1 MSSPPPSYGLS
12 LGPLAVPDPI
22 MGSASLAGWSQH
34 SATDTDDVSQVTDA
48 FSVEEKQQFDLAKKL
63 GQRLDDLTLERDRT
77 QRQVQ
82 VEQQQLN
89 QLNKSQPKRPRDTK
103 SVLQQRAKQ
112 LERDRVSRSMP
123 LSQEKSLIRQIDGI
137 KKSLR
142 MHTQA
147 DQHQQTIYRK
157 KAEMAKARELL
168 KTLNAQVAK
177 MEKVLSKVDLAEK
190 LNCTPADI
198 VMREIDCP
206 IKLLQYVS
214 GADGSNVRAIERKCS
229 VDISIDKIRAKIRVQ
244 GSTSACIEAIQELKH
259 YTCAVDMEITPN
271 SDVFTYLLS
280 RQSAPLNAIK
290 ESHPEVIIDVWA
302 NISRIKLRGH
312 PTNVDAAKVAFES
325 LAVTSQTRPLSGS
338 REVHLVIGKTGE
350 ILRETSE
357 KHMVIMDVTK
367 GSSEK
372 CTLRIIGLSPNVEE
386 AMAEIN
392 FKLHANEQVQDHV
405 MVDSL
410 LREELLSNSGA
421 AIKGFQNSVSQV
433 ISGDGEV
440 SVATSVLL
448 QFEKNESPRNS
459 ASKSKLVIKASRTNI
474 ERAKSLVTKKI
485 AHLETMILVVNID
498 SEMIPIVIGKG
509 GSTMRELRQEGQGA
523 LIETTPE
530 NTIKIYSTDEGTR
543 NTIECKI
550 YEIIARN
557 QVGYVEIDKNTIGIL
572 LGEPGKGVRETCK
585 ELGCDINVSKD
596 DTKVVIRGTVEKIEE
611 SSEVIKEFLA
621 KNHVDGMSF
630 DPEDEP
636 VLRMGGKDSILS
648 TVAKEYGVINNLRR
662 ERNTLQIRGEA
673 DKVKAAIKDV
683 QTFLNGGEG
692 NIVVKFKVPGEALGG
707 VIGKGGSNI
716 AKLETEFDGV
726 RIHIAREGHVV
737 SIRGPEENVKKCRSK
752 MLTDIA
758 TTRVI
763 DSIDGLSD
771 EKFNELSNSDFM
783 RRTSRF
789 TNASI
794 TLSENSIR
802 IRGISGDVR
811 DAKASINEHLTG
823 TYRAIIDLEGSQT
836 ERVKNASERDSSH
849 FDRIKATAGAVIDIE
864 AFAVVI
870 SGKKSNVKKA
880 KHQLME
886 WLGFILGNELRS
898 LKIHRALYKPM
909 SNPEQ
914 LANIANETGA
924 CISLDRDMSCILV
937 RSEDPARSGEALQL
951 LEGML
956 VETKKRN
963 LLVKFETADT
973 WLLSVIVGKGGATI
987 KKLEQ
992 DSNCRFDIIKEE
1004 VTVVISG
1011 ETEDIVQSGKAAV
1024 DEIVDQARKECIFT
1038 DIPESAMS
1046 AFIGKGGSG
1055 IKKFSSDNQVKM
1067 ERINKLH
1074 SGTIKITGKEEN
1086 VATARDAV
1094 VAWVMEWEASNEGI
1108 SVDIDERI
1116 IPVVIGKGGET
1127 IRRIQKETGC
1137 KLDINRQQSTITARE
1152 GGSDNARKEAV
1163 SKVQTIIDEEMIQI
1177 AKRTAEKEQAEKARA
1192 SVRSK
1197 STENGGSEAPAGTT
1211 MKPPVTVSAGV
1222 KDRSSE
1228 FASKPVGW
1236 APVNDQ
1242 KKNGKS
1248 KKETKHVVNK
1258 LTRNRL
1264 LSDENISCEKDESG
1278 QLVYFYASPLGFSVQ
1293 LDVQFDE
1300 EN

>member
-1 MSSPPPSYGLS
+1 M
-12 LGPLAVPDPI
+12 
-22 MGSASLAGWSQH
+22 
-34 SATDTDDVSQVTDA
+34 
-48 FSVEEKQQFDLAKKL
+48 AKKL
-63 GQRLDDLTLERDRT
+63 GQRLNDLTLERDRT

-142 MHTQA
+142 IHAQA

-157 KAEMAKARELL
+157 KAELVKARELL
-168 KTLNAQVAK
+168 KTLNAQVAE

-214 GADGSNVRAIERKCS
+214 GEDGSNVRAIESKCS

-244 GSTSACIEAIQELKH
+244 GSTSACIEAIEDLKH
-259 YTCAVDMEITPN
+259 YTCAVDIEIKPN

-312 PTNVDAAKVAFES
+312 PSNVETVKVAFES
-325 LAVTSQTRPLSGS
+325 LAVTSQTRTLSGS
-338 REVHLVIGKTGE
+338 REVHLVVGKTGE
-350 ILRETSE
+350 KLRETSE
-357 KHMVIMDVTK
+357 KHLVVMDVTK
-367 GSSEK
+367 GSSDK

-421 AIKGFQNSVSQV
+421 AIKGFQNSVSQA
-433 ISGDGEV
+433 ISGDRD
-440 SVATSVLL
+440 AAAAPSVLL
-448 QFEKNESPRNS
+448 QFEKNENPKISV
-459 ASKSKLVIKASRTNI
+459 SKHKLVVKASRINI
-474 ERAKSLVTKKI
+474 ERAKSLVAKKI

-498 SEMIPIVIGKG
+498 SEMIPVIIGKG
-509 GSTMRELRQEGQGA
+509 GTTISELRQEGQGA

-557 QVGYVEIDKNTIGIL
+557 QVGYVAIDKNAIGIL
-572 LGEPGKGVRETCK
+572 LGEPGKEVRETCK

-596 DTKVVIRGTVEKIEE
+596 DTKVVIRGTAEKVSTPCECLLSDSPTIHRISDDSKIGE
-611 SSEVIKEFLA
+611 SSKVIEEFLA
-621 KNHVDGMSF
+621 KNQVDAISF

-636 VLRMGGKDSILS
+636 VLKMGGKDSILS
-648 TVAKEYGVINNLRR
+648 KVQKEYDVITNLRR
-662 ERNTLQIRGEA
+662 EKNNLQIRGEA
-673 DKVKAAIKDV
+673 DNVKAAIKDV

-692 NIVVKFKVPGEALGG
+692 NVVMKFKVPEEALGG
-707 VIGKGGSNI
+707 VIGKGGGNI
-716 AKLETEFDGV
+716 AKLEADFEGV
-726 RIHIAREGHVV
+726 RIHIPREGHVV
-737 SIRGPEENVKKCRSK
+737 SIRGPEENVKNCRSK

-758 TTRVI
+758 TTRVT

-794 TLSENSIR
+794 ILSENSIR

-823 TYRAIIDLEGSQT
+823 TYRAFIDLEGSQT
-836 ERVKNASERDSSH
+836 ERVKNASEKDSSH
-849 FDRIKATAGAVIDIE
+849 FDKIKSATGAAIDVE
-864 AFAVVI
+864 AYALVI

-886 WLGFILGNELRS
+886 WLGFILGDELRS
-898 LKIHRALYKPM
+898 LKIHRALYKSM

-914 LANIANETGA
+914 LASIANETGA
-924 CISLDRDMSCILV
+924 CISLDRDMNCILV
-937 RSEDPARSGEALQL
+937 RSEEPASSGEALQL

-956 VETKKRN
+956 VEAKKRN
-963 LLVKFETADT
+963 LLVKFDTGDT
-973 WLLSVIVGKGGATI
+973 WLLSIIVGKGGATI

-992 DSNCRFDIIKEE
+992 DSNCKFDIIKEE

-1038 DIPESAMS
+1038 EIPESAMA

-1055 IKKFSSDNQVKM
+1055 IKKLSSDNHVKM

-1137 KLDINRQQSTITARE
+1137 KLDIDRQHSTVTARE
-1152 GGSDNARKEAV
+1152 GGSDNARKEAI
-1163 SKVQTIIDEEMIQI
+1163 SKVQAIIDEEMAQI
-1177 AKRTAEKEQAEKARA
+1177 AKRTAEKEQIEKARA
-1192 SVRSK
+1192 SARSI
-1197 STENGGSEAPAGTT
+1197 SSESGSSETPVGTT
-1211 MKPPVTVSAGV
+1211 VKPPASDLAGV

-1236 APVNDQ
+1236 APVNVQ

-1248 KKETKHVVNK
+1248 KKLTKPVVDK
-1258 LTRNRL
+1258 LSRSRL
-1264 LSDENISCEKDESG
+1264 LLDDNISCKKDESG
-1278 QLVYFYASPLGFSVQ
+1278 QLAYFYTSPLGFSVK